1 LEDRELRWRLC
12 LQEIGS
18 GDSEALTRLY
28 RDTSPMLYG
37 VALRMLGN
45 PADAEE
51 VVLDVYQQVWRSSAS
66 YDSSRSRV
74 LWWLS
79 MLTRSRAMDRLR
91 MKRRRL
97 QMEMP
102 GEDLPEFPTDERSP
116 EALVMDHD
124 KKRIRIAL
132 AALPAEQRKP
142 LELAFF
148 SDLTHV
154 EIAAKLGTPLGTIK
168 TRIRTAMRTLK
179 ETLGDSPEAAAGHAI

>member
-1 LEDRELRWRLC
+1 LEDRDLRWRVC

-28 RDTSPMLYG
+28 RDTSSILYG

-45 PADAEE
+45 TADAEE
-51 VVLDVYQQVWRSSAS
+51 VVLDVYEQVWRTAAR
-66 YDSSRSRV
+66 YESSRSRV

-79 MLTRSRAMDRLR
+79 MLTRSRALDRLR
-91 MKRRRL
+91 MNRRR
-97 QMEMP
+97 QQVETP
-102 GEDLPEFPTDERSP
+102 VEELPEFPTEDWLPGAVFR
-116 EALVMDHD
+116 DD
-124 KKRIRIAL
+124 DRNRIRRAL

-168 TRIRTAMRTLK
+168 TRIRSAMRTLK
-179 ETLGDSPEAAAGHAI
+179 ETLAETPETAARHAL